1 MAACGSCGARL
12 ADGAEAC
19 DLCGT
24 PAGDDVTGVGAVPV
38 DADGAR
44 VCAACGHANPSG
56 ARYCNNCGAPLPV
69 AAARPEP
76 ASPPGPAAR
85 PPSAAGRRGLIVVG
99 VGLAAVVGLYL
110 VTLMAPRPEPTPAP
124 DPQAEVGQAPPIPD
138 GAPPLADSLQ
148 AAADQFAGLGTADGW
163 YESGRYY
170 LTAAFNAV
178 QSDPTSSVRW
188 ARRAIED
195 FERSLALDDQP
206 RVRVALAEAATFDP
220 SDPMRPIQE
229 LRTVLDA
236 DPDNLDATFL
246 LAERR
251 LMIGRVDSARVA
263 FERIVELAPP
273 GAPVRQRAQAALAS
287 LDAAPAGG

>member
-1 MAACGSCGARL
+1 MRSVWARRPGRL
-12 ADGAEAC
+12 PLLQPLRRVARPVRDHRLDGAS
-19 DLCGT
+19 
-24 PAGDDVTGVGAVPV
+24 PS
-38 DADGAR
+38 
-44 VCAACGHANPSG
+44 PSG
-56 ARYCNNCGAPLPV
+56 GSPPPAV
-69 AAARPEP
+69 AP
-76 ASPPGPAAR
+76 ASV
-85 PPSAAGRRGLIVVG
+85 PSRTASPVGGRALAVIG
-99 VGLAAVVGLYL
+99 VGLAVVIGLYVL
-110 VTLMAPRPEPTPAP
+110 TLQAPRPEPTPPA
-124 DPQAEVGQAPPIPD
+124 DPQAEVGQAAPIPA

-148 AAADQFAGLGTADGW
+148 TAADRFAGLATADGW

-263 FERIVELAPP
+263 FERILELAPP
-273 GAPVRQRAQAALAS
+273 GAPVRQRAEAALAS
-287 LDAAPAGG
+287 LATPPGG

>member
-1 MAACGSCGARL
+1 MAACDSCGARL
-12 ADGAEAC
+12 ADDAEAC

-24 PAGDDVTGVGAVPV
+24 PA
-38 DADGAR
+38 DAALVEGRRA
-44 VCAACGHANPSG
+44 CAECGHANPLD
-56 ARYCNNCGAPLPV
+56 ARYCNNCGAVLAGTPAPTAPPV
-69 AAARPEP
+69 PTAP
-76 ASPPGPAAR
+76 AGR
-85 PPSAAGRRGLIVVG
+85 PPSTAGKRGLVVVG
-99 VGLAAVVGLYL
+99 VGLATVVGLYL
-110 VTLMAPRPEPTPAP
+110 ITVMAPRPEPTAAP
-124 DPQAEVGQAPPIPD
+124 DSQAEVGPAAPIPA

-148 AAADQFAGLGTADGW
+148 VAADRFAGLGTADGW

-178 QSDPTSSVRW
+178 QTNPTASVRW

-195 FERSLALDDQP
+195 FEQSLALDDQP

-273 GAPVRQRAQAALAS
+273 GAPVRQRAEAALAD